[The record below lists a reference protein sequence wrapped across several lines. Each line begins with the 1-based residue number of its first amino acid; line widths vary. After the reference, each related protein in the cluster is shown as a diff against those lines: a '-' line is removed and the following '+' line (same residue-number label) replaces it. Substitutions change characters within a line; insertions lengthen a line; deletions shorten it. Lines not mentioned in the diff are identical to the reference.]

1 VSDTGVTQYYLGVA
15 LSSLA
20 AERSPCCTLLLLHSA
35 KITSQHLH
43 QLFVDGTTGNG
54 LLAAGWH

>member
-1 VSDTGVTQYYLGVA
+1 MSDTGVTQYCRGAA

-20 AERSPCCTLLLLHSA
+20 AKRSPCCTLLLLHSA
-35 KITSQHLH
+35 KFTSQHLH

-54 LLAAGWH
+54 LLAAGWQ